1 MDKRKNGT
9 TDIEDAVGNKG
20 TLEVRM
26 GSQQERKMAY
36 PKVVGQKTTTSS
48 EDMDEV

>member
-1 MDKRKNGT
+1 MEQLTLKMQQETKVRSRYEWGLKRK
-9 TDIEDAVGNKG
+9 
-20 TLEVRM
+20 
-26 GSQQERKMAY
+26 KMAY

>member
-1 MDKRKNGT
+1 
-9 TDIEDAVGNKG
+9 
-20 TLEVRM
+20 M
-26 GSQQERKMAY
+26 GSQKEIKMAY